1 MLKKCFEIYI
11 KFCNTIHGEL
21 CISFD
26 KYSRCIFEMQRKV
39 LKLAFSLQ
47 KALKTIISFVYHKSK
62 TLHFTYIQ
70 KGSHLLK
77 ETAILPQNYIY
88 LRKSL

>member
-1 MLKKCFEIYI
+1 MENFILVLINI
-11 KFCNTIHGEL
+11 QDAL
-21 CISFD
+21 
-26 KYSRCIFEMQRKV
+26 FEMQGKV

-62 TLHFTYIQ
+62 TLHFTYFLNSIIQ

-88 LRKSL
+88 LRKSLILPITI